1 MGVPPDGD
9 GEELRARFRAQGRA
23 DLEEGRQSEARRA
36 RGMHVAFAGLV
47 VVVCLGLTVVRLGAG
62 DSAGVWVASYAVG
75 AVLGGLGFLLARGGR
90 TRWALVAICVA
101 VAVASLGDSPAFR

>member
-1 MGVPPDGD
+1 MGLLPGGD
-9 GEELRARFRAQGRA
+9 GEELRERFRAQGRA
-23 DLEEGRQSEARRA
+23 DLEEARRRDARRA

-62 DSAGVWVASYAVG
+62 DAAGVWVASYAVG

-90 TRWALVAICVA
+90 TRWAVVVICVA

>member
-1 MGVPPDGD
+1 MGVRPGGD
-9 GEELRARFRAQGRA
+9 GEELRERFRAQGRA
-23 DLEEGRQSEARRA
+23 DLEVGRRRDARRA

-47 VVVCLGLTVVRLGAG
+47 VVVCIGLTVVRLGAG
-62 DSAGVWVASYAVG
+62 DAAGVWVASYAVG

-90 TRWALVAICVA
+90 TRWAVVVICVA

>member
-1 MGVPPDGD
+1 MGVLPGGD

-23 DLEEGRQSEARRA
+23 DLEGGRRREARRA

-62 DSAGVWVASYAVG
+62 DAAGVWVASYAVG

-90 TRWALVAICVA
+90 TRWAVVVIGVA

>member
-1 MGVPPDGD
+1 MGVRPGGD
-9 GEELRARFRAQGRA
+9 GEELRERFRAQGRA
-23 DLEEGRQSEARRA
+23 DLEVGRRRDARRA

-47 VVVCLGLTVVRLGAG
+47 VVVCIGLTVVRLGAG
-62 DSAGVWVASYAVG
+62 DAAGVWVASYAMG

-90 TRWALVAICVA
+90 TRWAVVVICVA